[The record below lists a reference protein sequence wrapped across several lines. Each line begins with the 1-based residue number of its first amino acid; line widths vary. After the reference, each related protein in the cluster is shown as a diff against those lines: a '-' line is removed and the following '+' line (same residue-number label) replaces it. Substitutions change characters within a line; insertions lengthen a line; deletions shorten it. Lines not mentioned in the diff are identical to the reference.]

1 MFELLVCTMDL
12 SASAERPLIT
22 SGPRSLSRDNK
33 IQTRKWNGIK
43 MVSST
48 TTKELKSPKQSQPRD
63 IVRDANPPLSPR
75 LLSVFPPFGAVTAWP
90 SVAPKARCSCCSEP
104 LRRYSSH
111 GGFPPGQWMAT
122 GDVCEYPAVFL
133 GARAFS
139 LLSVFLP
146 VIGPGAKGLYP
157 HRQFIGS
164 FYIFALFGDH
174 FRSCLDAWKDIV
186 GLFESICAT
195 RLIYSHEVMIS
206 LFVTT
211 FSHHHE
217 RSDMDGYG
225 YPQCENTQSVW

>member
-90 SVAPKARCSCCSEP
+90 WVAPKARCSCCSEP

-133 GARAFS
+133 GARALSLSFLS
-139 LLSVFLP
+139 FFLLSDLEQK
-146 VIGPGAKGLYP
+146 A
-157 HRQFIGS
+157 
-164 FYIFALFGDH
+164 
-174 FRSCLDAWKDIV
+174 C
-186 GLFESICAT
+186 T
-195 RLIYSHEVMIS
+195 RTASS
-206 LFVTT
+206 SDRFT
-211 FSHHHE
+211 FSHYSMTI
-217 RSDMDGYG
+217 SDPAWTHGKISWG
-225 YPQCENTQSVW
+225 SSKVFVLRG